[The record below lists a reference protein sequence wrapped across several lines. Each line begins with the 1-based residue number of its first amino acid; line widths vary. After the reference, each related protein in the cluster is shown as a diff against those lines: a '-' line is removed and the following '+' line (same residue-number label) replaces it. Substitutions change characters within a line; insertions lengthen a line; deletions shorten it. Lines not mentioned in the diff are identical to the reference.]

1 MTTHAV
7 KQTHLQL
14 TSILGP
20 EPDNMTSLYPTP
32 SLPDTAF
39 ALPVL
44 PGAALEVVSGANL
57 GDPLSFAADLIHDDV
72 YCLTRAAR
80 PRHLSLHPDG
90 AARFRVAQTSAA
102 GQPGAVIH
110 LDCAL
115 TFMSTDGETA
125 DVLILVEV
133 DAAGDVSEIHALPL
147 VPLRPKIRYT
157 LVTIDTESAAT
168 RLAEIAC
175 VSFSR
180 GTHITMAS
188 GEQRLIED
196 LRLGDRVLT
205 RDDGPQE
212 IRWIG
217 QTTLRAYG
225 EQAPIVITAGTL
237 HNANDLIVSPEHRL
251 FIYQRADI
259 LGAGRSEVLVRAR
272 HLVNGTTVYWQPG
285 GFVDYF
291 QILFDRHQIIYA
303 EGIAAETLL
312 LDPRTR
318 PALPADLAER
328 LADTLSTRAGGLNEF
343 EIAER
348 LLDVPDAADLLR
360 RASLG

>member
-1 MTTHAV
+1 MTDIR
-7 KQTHLQL
+7 K
-14 TSILGP
+14 P
-20 EPDNMTSLYPTP
+20 P
-32 SLPDTAF
+32 SLPGTAF

-44 PGAALEVVSGANL
+44 PGTSIEAVSGANA
-57 GDPLSFAADLIHDDV
+57 GDTLSFAADLVPDDV
-72 YCLTRAAR
+72 YSLTRGAR
-80 PRHLSLHPDG
+80 LRNLSLHPDG
-90 AARFRVAQTSAA
+90 PARFRISKDSVV
-102 GQPGAVIH
+102 GQPGALIH
-110 LDCAL
+110 LDSCL
-115 TFMSTDGETA
+115 TFMSPDGETG
-125 DVLILVEV
+125 DMLVLVEV
-133 DAAGDVSEIHALPL
+133 DEAGDVSEIHAMPL
-147 VPLRPKIRYT
+147 VPLQPKIRYS
-157 LVTIDTESAAT
+157 LVTIDPARAAT

-175 VSFSR
+175 VSFTR

-205 RDDGPQE
+205 RDEGPQE

-217 QTTLRAYG
+217 HNTTRAHG

-272 HLVNGTTVYWQPG
+272 LLVNGSTVYRQPG
-285 GFVDYF
+285 GFVDYY

-312 LDPRTR
+312 LDPRTK
-318 PALPADLAER
+318 PVLPDELAEK
-328 LADTLSTRAGGLNEF
+328 LAETLGNRHAVGLDVF
-343 EIAER
+343 EIDAQ
-348 LLDVPDAADLLR
+348 LLDVPNVADLLR